1 MAEAAFNEMT
11 LFTSRMD
18 LNLRNKLAT
27 RYIWSIVLRGGEYW
41 TLRKLRKKYPE
52 SFEIQGYRK
61 SWTGFETAI
70 T

>member
-1 MAEAAFNEMT
+1 VAGAVFNEMA

-18 LNLRNKLAT
+18 VNLRNKLVK

-52 SFEIQGYRK
+52 SFEI
-61 SWTGFETAI
+61 
-70 T
+70 